1 MLKIKLSVGTI
12 LLCVT
17 GLMNC
22 EKTVDINERVNRL
35 ETLVETLLVENG
47 NLKTRVKVL
56 EDSLEE
62 IKDVTGLSTDSDDN
76 YIVDDMDHYIDEM
89 AEQTPETKN
98 NTSITA
104 VSSKYTN
111 MRDPKISHRIRKQNN
126 RK

>member
-22 EKTVDINERVNRL
+22 EKTVDINKRVNRL

-62 IKDVTGLSTDSDDN
+62 INEVTGLSTDSDDN
-76 YIVDDMDHYIDEM
+76 YIVDDMDHNIDEI

-104 VSSKYTN
+104 VSSNYSN
-111 MRDPKISHRIRKQNN
+111 MRDPKISQRIRKQND